1 MDPAT
6 LQVKA
11 RMGTES
17 EALRWKQ
24 WIDRWIKIS
33 SPEADQNFSST
44 NSTISSASSG
54 PKTDPSGGQQPRKSL
69 LTTEQLRY
77 QLVNMVKVK

>member
-1 MDPAT
+1 
-6 LQVKA
+6 
-11 RMGTES
+11 MGTES

-33 SPEADQNFSST
+33 SPEAPQSAATPSNSSASVT
-44 NSTISSASSG
+44 NSTTKIDLN
-54 PKTDPSGGQQPRKSL
+54 PPSRKSF

-77 QLVNMVKVK
+77 QLINMVKVMTENSNIKQIIQ